1 MQEVRAFSPENAA
14 TAASVLPMN
23 QMAKGSA
30 SPGVMKIGEKLSLA
44 VDGKSLK
51 KKQKEP
57 QAKKQVSLFY
67 PHQLM

>member
-1 MQEVRAFSPENAA
+1 MQEVRTFATENAA
-14 TAASVLPMN
+14 TAASVLPMK

-30 SPGVMKIGEKLSLA
+30 SPGVMKIGEKSTLA

-57 QAKKQVSLFY
+57 QAKKQVSWFY
-67 PHQLM
+67 PH